1 MFYVALGVNQNTLVA
16 VVSFSLWSP
25 HFEFQG
31 YRHVAE
37 PNFHQS
43 PVPQTQ
49 ISQLL
54 KDKI

>member
-1 MFYVALGVNQNTLVA
+1 MFYVALGVNRNTSVA